1 MTVAALDIDLGEEF
15 DFVEKTQLAFYVSLG
30 GKLLDVLVLSSGQN
44 SVKVPL
50 VSPEAREKVAIVV
63 KSLGKDEVKVGS
75 ISIPQETFF
84 MAGDSRHKQWI
95 TLFDHV
101 DDDEYDGEMG
111 ENDDEAP
118 RVRFSFEITS
128 ESRS

>member
-1 MTVAALDIDLGEEF
+1 M
-15 DFVEKTQLAFYVSLG
+15 
-30 GKLLDVLVLSSGQN
+30 LSSGQN